1 MDLLDD
7 LLKRIESGEDLHQTQ
22 KKEQEAKVTPEL
34 SSEGVEESSQE
45 SPKKPQ
51 VEEVEDPMDLIQ
63 SILEGEASKTESRVT
78 GEAPK
83 NENQV
88 NGETPEAESQIQ
100 GDVPKVVNQVQP
112 GPEVGPINP
121 EFSRP
126 LENTAPA
133 PASNQV
139 ATQGAGPYAQG
150 LPYEGHQFP
159 AGYIPQHPFPPR
171 PPRVVKPRPKIQP
184 VNQAE
189 QAELRWEVSDGYK
202 DLLGEDPLQLGRRNQ
217 ILQKYKV
224 VRGVGKIKKITGLLV
239 ESIGPEVSLGEICTI
254 MGRKGDQIQAEVVG
268 FQEEIVILMP
278 FGEMQ
283 GMAPGS
289 KVISTGDSQRIGI
302 GPGILGRI
310 IDPTGRPLDGKGPL
324 QVESFQDVEA
334 DPPEPIDRPSI
345 EEVLPVGIRAIDS
358 CLTVGKGQRV
368 GVFAGSGVG
377 KSTLM
382 GMIARNT
389 AADVNVIALIGERGR
404 EVREFIEKSLG
415 EEGLARSVVVVATSS
430 EPAIVRL
437 KGASVATAIAEYFR
451 DQGSDVML
459 MMDSVTRFALAQREI
474 GLAIGEPPTTRGYTP
489 SVFSKLPRLFER
501 AGTNPSGTITGFY
514 TVLVEGGDMDEPVAD
529 AVRGLLDG
537 HIILDRA
544 LAQRNHFPAISILE
558 SVSRLILEIADENH
572 LRSQAKFRD
581 YLATYENSRDLI
593 DIGAYQTGSNP
604 KIDQA
609 IAKIDRLEDFLK
621 QEVHEKIDIAETL
634 NDLQALVQ

>member
-7 LLKRIESGEDLHQTQ
+7 LLKRIESDEDLHETQ
-22 KKEQEAKVTPEL
+22 KKEQDARVPTEQTLNGA
-34 SSEGVEESSQE
+34 EESSQE
-45 SPKKPQ
+45 SPKKSQ
-51 VEEVEDPMDLIQ
+51 LEEAQDPMDLIQ
-63 SILEGEASKTESRVT
+63 SILEGDASKTESQIT
-78 GEAPK
+78 GETPK
-83 NENQV
+83 NESQV
-88 NGETPEAESQIQ
+88 KCEALKTESPIE
-100 GDVPKVVNQVQP
+100 GDVPKAENQVQP
-112 GPEVGPINP
+112 EPEVGSPNP

-126 LENTAPA
+126 LENPVPA
-133 PASNQV
+133 PNQV
-139 ATQGAGPYAQG
+139 AATQGAGPYAQG
-150 LPYEGHQFP
+150 VPYDGHHFP
-159 AGYIPQHPFPPR
+159 TAYMPQQSFPVQ

-184 VNQAE
+184 FKRAE
-189 QAELRWEVSDGYK
+189 QVELRWEVSDGYK

-310 IDPTGRPLDGKGPL
+310 IDPMGRPLDGKGPL

-334 DPPEPIDRPSI
+334 DPPEPIERPSI

-501 AGTNPSGTITGFY
+501 AGTNPNGTITGFY

-544 LAQRNHFPAISILE
+544 LAQRNHFPAISVLE

-621 QEVHEKIDIAETL
+621 QEVHEKIEIAETL
-634 NDLQALVQ
+634 SELQALVQ